1 MRRLA
6 LNLSK
11 SFVTQGLITESD
23 IEIYRYGLEMLISS
37 TFTSLSVIILA
48 CFLDSLEY
56 GFLYL
61 LITIPLR
68 VTAGG
73 YHANTFQRCFII
85 SNLLYATLSF
95 ILRLLHTNCTNIY
108 LWLFTLYLSAIYI
121 YLKSPVQNEH
131 QPLDTD
137 TIKRN
142 KKHVTIYLILDCIII
157 NTLMFIPSTS
167 HIAHFATL
175 SISIVALLIL
185 PTQKGGE
192 QT

>member
-6 LNLSK
+6 LRLSK
-11 SFVTQGLITESD
+11 SFVTQGLVTESD

-48 CFLDSLEY
+48 CFLDSLKY

-73 YHANTFQRCFII
+73 YHANTFQKCFII
-85 SNLLYATLSF
+85 SNSLYAALSF

-108 LWLFTLYLSAIYI
+108 LWLFILYLSAIYI
-121 YLKSPVQNEH
+121 YLKSPVQNKH
-131 QPLDTD
+131 HPLDTD

-142 KKHVTIYLILDCIII
+142 KKRVTIYLILDCIII
-157 NTLMFIPSTS
+157 HTLMFIPSTS
-167 HIAHFATL
+167 HIAHFTTL
-175 SISIVALLIL
+175 SIAIVALLIL
-185 PTQKGGE
+185 PTQRR
-192 QT
+192 